1 MEWLA
6 SAIEDAK
13 SADRAAITSALGAS
27 TWSGHFMP
35 YGPTKI
41 VNGQNTGAMPLMTQV
56 LKGDIRV
63 IVPKEYAD
71 TAAVFPWKA

>member
-1 MEWLA
+1 
-6 SAIEDAK
+6 
-13 SADRAAITSALGAS
+13 
-27 TWSGHFMP
+27 MP